1 MVTDKRGKQVLM
13 KKYGS
18 GVGAP
23 NSSSSTGNTT
33 TNNTL
38 RMNTT
43 HSKGNRVVT

>member
-23 NSSSSTGNTT
+23 NSSSSTGNS

-43 HSKGNRVVT
+43 NSKGNRVVT